1 MSIMNAHLTANKL
14 FFNWK
19 EVVFIVTLLTLATT
33 IDVQYFQSSIY
44 CNVVVKIACMDAHLL
59 VLFDIVAGLLLP
71 AQLMATT
78 ETV

>member
-1 MSIMNAHLTANKL
+1 MEGGFIELCVLADFGSQPITTEDVPVNIMQCGYQRSRCT
-14 FFNWK
+14 
-19 EVVFIVTLLTLATT
+19 
-33 IDVQYFQSSIY
+33 
-44 CNVVVKIACMDAHLL
+44 L